1 MSGTVPVLH
10 VTEDMAAASGGVPA
24 VVRQLASRWARMGQA
39 VTVLHAKGDAFG
51 LADGI
56 RVALVRHHRRH
67 PGYGMERE

>member
-24 VVRQLASRWARMGQA
+24 VVRQLASRWARLGKA
-39 VTVLHAKGDAFG
+39 VTVLHAKGDAFD

-56 RVALVRHHRRH
+56 RVCRNV
-67 PGYGMERE
+67 